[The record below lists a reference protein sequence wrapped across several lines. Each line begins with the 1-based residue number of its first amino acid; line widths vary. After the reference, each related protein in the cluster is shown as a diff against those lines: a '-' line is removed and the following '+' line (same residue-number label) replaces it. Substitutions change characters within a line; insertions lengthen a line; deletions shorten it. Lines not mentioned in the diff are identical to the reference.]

1 MSDTAIQAP
10 VPPQKLPEP
19 IRVDSGELVENL
31 YQDGYVGPDYPTKVG
46 HQDYLKDRAAG
57 KPSLLLPGGWQR
69 VPEAVPAK
77 RHMFLGWSEG
87 SFEFDGKAT
96 ATLTLAAT
104 LLVNSLLETSTDNRF
119 IPTPAEVHVGKPNG
133 DHETNIVAL
142 GEDLIEEIQGPKD
155 AVQDWLHWDGD
166 KVTYTTKHGTK
177 RHTETWPNTNHKD
190 PVTKEEQLL
199 ERSGETDPDA
209 AEVRRLAEEIKV
221 TIDNGYE
228 LTGVKVYGSSSDE
241 LRDPDSRGRADRINE
256 DYAAERAAKYVAAL
270 SHDTAELGVD
280 MPKIDVKSGETVLSG
295 ASVQELDDTIQQ
307 FGYRDF
313 NDVVAR
319 YNRGESLPPTLQ
331 TLMDKEIGAARGVT
345 TSLTFEDPSGETM
358 TVIVTTPTKTRVKH
372 VEHTSDD
379 GEPNDGTHQYP
390 LIPIIP
396 VPVVRDLQI
405 PKPNFTTVDTVKIK
419 KRWRKNNDIRV
430 ENNVWLE
437 LYPEALN
444 EDDQLDR
451 NAWAMTRKYQ
461 VLMREDRIH
470 GVQGFTYKD
479 SQGKEQI
486 LRAMFVDHTP
496 DAQTALAV
504 DRLLQDLSQMEG
516 GKVAER
522 LGMIAIFPS
531 ENTGKQKPNVIGLG
545 IDEQYSSNILGVAMP
560 AMGLVEVHMPTDLS
574 SEDLEKHLGN
584 VMGVRWTI
592 AHEAA
597 GGHFT
602 DVKHKPT
609 QLKRVRGKSNDYVT
623 VNPWEDAGVKGYVR
637 SKAKSL
643 NPKRWIVRR
652 KVEDQEGVSH
662 YTVDTVEDGDTRLQ
676 EAISVQKLG
685 HPTRY
690 GATSAAE
697 SWAEAAAQV
706 TTGILVPGTE
716 FGQKLGGAE
725 GQYATGYSVDP
736 DLRDDFIDH
745 VYKDIYTIFDD
756 KGNAVEKRRGIPLDT
771 PKHWIHTYENV
782 KNRQTISEDPELHAI
797 FEHARTT
804 PLPKKLI
811 RILTQVTNRKS

>member
-1 MSDTAIQAP
+1 MSDAAIQAP

-19 IRVDSGELVENL
+19 IRVDSGELVERV

-46 HQDYLKDRAAG
+46 HEQYLKDRAAG

-87 SFEFDGKAT
+87 SIELNGKAT

-190 PVTKEEQLL
+190 PITKEEQLR

-241 LRDPDSRGRADRINE
+241 LRDPASLGRPDKRNE

-270 SHDTAELGVD
+270 SHDTAELDVD

-295 ASVQELDDTIQQ
+295 ASVQELSDTIQH

-319 YNRGESLPPTLQ
+319 YNRGESLPPALQ
-331 TLMDKEIGAARGVT
+331 TLMDKEIGATRGVT

-419 KRWRKNNDIRV
+419 KRWRKNDDIRV

-470 GVQGFTYKD
+470 GVQGFTYED
-479 SQGKEQI
+479 AQGKEQI

-496 DAQTALAV
+496 DIQTARAIGL
-504 DRLLQDLSQMEG
+504 LLQDISQMEG

-531 ENTGKQKPNVIGLG
+531 ENTGKKKPNVIGLG
-545 IDEQYSSNILGVAMP
+545 IDEQYDSGILGVAMP
-560 AMGLVEVHMPTDLS
+560 AMGLVEVHMPTDPS
-574 SEDLEKHLGN
+574 GEDLEEHLSN

-592 AHEAA
+592 AHEVA
-597 GGHFT
+597 GHFT
-602 DVKHKPT
+602 DVKHRPA
-609 QLKRVRGKSNDYVT
+609 QLKKVRGKSNDYVT
-623 VNPWEDAGVKGYVR
+623 VNPWENAGVKGYVR
-637 SKAKSL
+637 SKAKGL

-652 KVEDQEGVSH
+652 KVEDREGVSH
-662 YTVDTVEDGDTRLQ
+662 ETVDTVEDGDARLQ
-676 EAISVQKLG
+676 EALSVQKLG

-697 SWAEAAAQV
+697 SWAEAAAQL
-706 TTGILVPGTE
+706 TSGILVPGTE
-716 FGQKLGGAE
+716 FGQTLGSAE

-736 DLRDDFIDH
+736 DLRDDFIEH
-745 VYKDIYTIFDD
+745 VYTDPATK
-756 KGNAVEKRRGIPLDT
+756 EKVTFPLDT
-771 PKHWIHTYENV
+771 PEHWVHVIENV
-782 KNRQTISEDPELHAI
+782 KNHQVVSEDPELHAI